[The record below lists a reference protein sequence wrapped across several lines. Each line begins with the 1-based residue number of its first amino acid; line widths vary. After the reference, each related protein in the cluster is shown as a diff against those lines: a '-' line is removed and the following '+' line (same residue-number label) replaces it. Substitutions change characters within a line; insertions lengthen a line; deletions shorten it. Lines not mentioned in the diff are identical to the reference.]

1 MNGWARGARGA
12 TVAAVAAAVAA
23 ASAMLS
29 ATPARA
35 QAPDPK
41 AEIERYQRMIAD
53 SSPVELYEME
63 GEAAWKKPQGP
74 KNASLERCDL
84 GLGAGVVKGAYAQL
98 PRWFEDAGKVMD
110 LEARLVHCMTTLQ
123 GRSRAEVTK
132 RVFGN
137 DDRPSEMEVLSA
149 FIAGESRGLPMSPG
163 TRHPAER
170 AAFELGRKL
179 FFHRAG
185 PWDFSCASCHGE
197 DGKRI
202 RMQDLPVLSQPKFA
216 QPVVATWPAYR
227 VSNSQFKTLQWRI
240 NDCYR
245 QMRMPEPDFVSETTI
260 AMNLYLTTTG
270 SGAIYRG
277 PGTKR

>member
-1 MNGWARGARGA
+1 MARWTTLFAG
-12 TVAAVAAAVAA
+12 AAAF
-23 ASAMLS
+23 ASTLAL
-29 ATPARA
+29 A

-53 SSPVELYEME
+53 SSPVELYELE
-63 GEAAWKKPQGP
+63 GEALWKKPQGP

-84 GLGAGVVKGAYAQL
+84 GLGPGVLKGAYAQL
-98 PRWFEDAGKVMD
+98 PRWFEDAGAVMD
-110 LEARLVHCMTTLQ
+110 LEARLLHCMTTLQ
-123 GRSRAEVTK
+123 GRSRAEATK
-132 RVFGN
+132 RVFGD
-137 DDRPSEMEVLSA
+137 DDRPSEMEYLSA
-149 FIAGESRGLPMSPG
+149 YIAGESRGVAMAPG
-163 TRHPAER
+163 TSHPAEK

-197 DGKRI
+197 EGKRI
-202 RMQDLPVLSQPKFA
+202 RMQDLPVLSLPKFA

-227 VSNSQFKTLQWRI
+227 VSNSQFKTMQWRI

-245 QMRMPEPDFVSETTI
+245 QMRMPEPNFVSEATI
-260 AMNLYLTTTG
+260 AMNLYLVTTG